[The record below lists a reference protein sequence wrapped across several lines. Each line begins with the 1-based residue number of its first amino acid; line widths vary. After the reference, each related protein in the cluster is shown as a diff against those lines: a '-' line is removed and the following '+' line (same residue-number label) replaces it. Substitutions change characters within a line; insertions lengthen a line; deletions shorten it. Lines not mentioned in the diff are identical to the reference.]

1 MFSKNFFVRL
11 KHATDITILYG
22 DEIVESLPIPDFK
35 GAAVNKLTFQPENI
49 KSMTDYDANR
59 DDYLVWRD
67 NIKKTLKPSLAH
79 YSLVDV
85 QSLFDSVHFV
95 TTECSGLGKEAGLKN
110 LVELNKN
117 IKNYEHPRWF
127 SETVDEDTYKRASSG
142 AAVCEVFIIA
152 GYTVMDEMA
161 SKLPF
166 IAKGNGCYMVEVS
179 SKETEFTRH
188 CNESLREDVNDFLPK
203 LAILMKKVY
212 K

>member
-1 MFSKNFFVRL
+1 MFSKTFFVRL
-11 KHATDITILYG
+11 KHASDITILYG
-22 DEIVESLPIPDFK
+22 DEILNSLKVPDFK
-35 GAAVNKLTFQPENI
+35 GSGFDPVTFKPEII
-49 KSMTDYDANR
+49 KTLTDYDAHR

-67 NIKKTLKPSLAH
+67 NIKKNIKPTLGH
-79 YSLVDV
+79 YSMVDI
-85 QSLFDSVHFV
+85 QSLFESVHIV
-95 TTECSGLGKEAGLKN
+95 TTECSGLGKEAGIKN

-127 SETVDEDTYKRASSG
+127 DAADQETYKKASAG
-142 AAVCEVFIIA
+142 AAVCEVFIVV
-152 GYTVMDEMA
+152 GYNIMDEMA

-179 SKETEFTRH
+179 KTETEFTRH
-188 CNESLREDVNDFLPK
+188 CNESIREDVNDFLPK